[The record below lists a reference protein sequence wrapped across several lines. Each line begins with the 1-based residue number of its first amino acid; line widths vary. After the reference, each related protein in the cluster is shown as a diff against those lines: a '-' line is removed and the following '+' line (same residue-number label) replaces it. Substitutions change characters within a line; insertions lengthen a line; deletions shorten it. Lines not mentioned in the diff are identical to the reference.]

1 MDYAHYR
8 SEIAQLIARRNG
20 YVLLA
25 LASLAL
31 CIALVGLVFCLLGR
45 EKIVLVPSTVEKS
58 FWVARN
64 ASSPEYLSEMST
76 FFAVLRL
83 NTTVASAPAQ
93 HQTLLRY
100 TDPRAYGALK
110 SQLAQEAS
118 RLQEQHLAFAFF
130 PIDTQVDSAHL
141 TAFVIGDLQSTVGEN
156 ILATQRVQYQL
167 RYRWAAGRLWLCSFE
182 EVKHA

>member
-8 SEIAQLIARRNG
+8 SQIAQLIARRNG
-20 YVLLA
+20 YALLA
-25 LASLAL
+25 LSSLAL
-31 CIALVGLVFCLLGR
+31 CLALVGLVFCLLGR
-45 EKIVLVPSTVEKS
+45 EKIVLLPPMVEKS
-58 FWVARN
+58 MWIARN
-64 ASSPEYLSEMST
+64 AASPEYLAEMSA
-76 FFAVLRL
+76 FLAVLRL

-93 HQTLLRY
+93 HQLLLRY

-130 PIDTQVDSAHL
+130 PVETKVDSAHL
-141 TAFVIGDLQSTVGEN
+141 TVFVIGDVQSTVGEN
-156 ILATQRVQYQL
+156 TLATQRVQYRL
-167 RYRWAAGRLWLCSFE
+167 TYRWAAGRLWLSSFE